1 MLFAHFLSVCLFFR
15 SFQVLS
21 VCSPYFQQIFL
32 ENPSSHPILLMADV
46 EASHMAGL
54 LDFMYSGQVN
64 VKYED
69 LPVFLKVAEAMKI
82 KGLHTEVGD
91 GGYLFLFK
99 LGNN

>member
-1 MLFAHFLSVCLFFR
+1 
-15 SFQVLS
+15 
-21 VCSPYFQQIFL
+21 
-32 ENPSSHPILLMADV
+32 MADV

-82 KGLHTEVGD
+82 KGLHTEVTN
-91 GGYLFLFK
+91 LSQI
-99 LGNN
+99 